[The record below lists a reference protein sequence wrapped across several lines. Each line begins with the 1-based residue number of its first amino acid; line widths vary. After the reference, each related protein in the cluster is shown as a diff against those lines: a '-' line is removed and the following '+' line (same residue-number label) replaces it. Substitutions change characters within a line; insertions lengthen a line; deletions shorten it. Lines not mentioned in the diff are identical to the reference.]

1 MDLDNETKEKIQEL
15 QSYEQNLQNLLMQK
29 QTFQIELS
37 ESENA
42 LSEISK
48 SDEDVYKI
56 VGQVMIKV
64 KKDIIIKELN
74 QKIDLLNLRLKS
86 IEKQE
91 SELTKD
97 FEELRKEVLKKINK

>member
-29 QTFQIELS
+29 QTFQIEVS

-42 LSEISK
+42 LLEISK
-48 SDEDVYKI
+48 SHDDVYKI
-56 VGQVMIKV
+56 VGSVMIKV
-64 KKDIIIKELN
+64 KKDNIIKEIN
-74 QKIDLLNLRLKS
+74 QKMDLLNLRLKS